1 MLELHVLSTH
11 SISVNEPSLR
21 YGNSRQETIDNP
33 IKKKPISPIEILYL
47 QYMRSDNIHGVR
59 VVQSSVFYI
68 VFCDHSLSLFLC
80 PL

>member
-33 IKKKPISPIEILYL
+33 IKKANFSYRNIVCAVYEI
-47 QYMRSDNIHGVR
+47 R
-59 VVQSSVFYI
+59 
-68 VFCDHSLSLFLC
+68 
-80 PL
+80 

>member
-33 IKKKPISPIEILYL
+33 IKKSKFL
-47 QYMRSDNIHGVR
+47 
-59 VVQSSVFYI
+59 
-68 VFCDHSLSLFLC
+68 LSKYC
-80 PL
+80 ICSI